1 MLPFDYVRHNI
12 YIFLFVRRRMVLA
25 GNFFLVFGNGGEVV
39 PAQAPR
45 AHGFFFR
52 IQFNENVFCVFRI
65 RADAAFYTG
74 MFVLFFNVYFFT
86 IIFLLHLDRR
96 GKVCYNLCNIA
107 MVPCSA
113 LLRRYGRCVFEGF
126 I

>member
-1 MLPFDYVRHNI
+1 MKTF
-12 YIFLFVRRRMVLA
+12 FV
-25 GNFFLVFGNGGEVV
+25 
-39 PAQAPR
+39 
-45 AHGFFFR
+45 FFR
-52 IQFNENVFCVFRI
+52 IG
-65 RADAAFYTG
+65 ADAAFYTG
-74 MFVLFFNVYFFT
+74 MFVLFFYVYFFT